1 MVERD
6 GGCAARGTSA
16 GHSALIRQMEQDD
29 IAPRT
34 RINAGPPL
42 FSKIKEA
49 CDDVN
54 YQRPVATTHC
64 ALRRGRRPLRALK
77 PPKHRAHR
85 ARRSS
90 AVLED

>member
-1 MVERD
+1 
-6 GGCAARGTSA
+6 
-16 GHSALIRQMEQDD
+16 MEQDD

-42 FSKIKEA
+42 FSKINEA

-64 ALRRGRRPLRALK
+64 ALRRPPWPRQSAAKKNTPRPPREDAVVPPTQRAVGK
-77 PPKHRAHR
+77 R
-85 ARRSS
+85 
-90 AVLED
+90 